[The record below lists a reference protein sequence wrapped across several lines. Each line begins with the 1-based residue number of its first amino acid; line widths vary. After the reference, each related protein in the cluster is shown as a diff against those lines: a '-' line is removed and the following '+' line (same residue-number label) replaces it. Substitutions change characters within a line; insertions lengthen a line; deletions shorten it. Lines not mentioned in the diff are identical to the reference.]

1 MNLEKFTEKA
11 QEAIVNAR
19 QWAIRL
25 DQQQVDG
32 EHLALAL
39 VEQEEGL
46 IPRLLWVLGVNPMI

>member
-25 DQQQVDG
+25 DQQQVDTQ
-32 EHLALAL
+32 AL
-39 VEQEEGL
+39 VGAWRQS
-46 IPRLLWVLGVNPMI
+46 